1 MSTKYTVI
9 GDCFVDRYW
18 IGTSD
23 RISPEAPVPV
33 VKIQETKDFF
43 GGAANVAKNI
53 MDMAT
58 KGSTVYLIRDYQYIA
73 VGSWTIPD
81 ILKEDLPIKNR
92 LMVGDHQVARWDEN
106 DVCGDA
112 IRYLQDRVEGFDQC
126 PIVIADY
133 GKGSISQGVIK
144 WLSEASYSRHIYI
157 DTKASPLKFWQLKP
171 QNVTMFPNSG
181 EFKKYE
187 NEYLKIAED
196 GVTVVLKMGKEG
208 IGVIENGR
216 AVAKFAATCA
226 TPYSVIGAGDT
237 VIAAYCVAK
246 EEGLG
251 DPLLLA
257 NKAAGIKVGKKYTAS
272 VERNEWLR

>member
-43 GGAANVAKNI
+43 GGAANVVKNI
-53 MDMAT
+53 KDMAMVGVVVCLVFDDT
-58 KGSTVYLIRDYQYIA
+58 KV
-73 VGSWTIPD
+73 
-81 ILKEDLPIKNR
+81 PIKNR

-112 IRYLQDRVEGFDQC
+112 ILYLQDRVEGFDQC
-126 PIVIADY
+126 PIVVADY

-157 DTKASPLKFWQLKP
+157 DTKASPIKFWQLKP
-171 QNVTMFPNSG
+171 QNVTMFPNSC

-216 AVAKFAATCA
+216 AVAKFAATCT

-257 NKAAGIKVGKKYTAS
+257 NKAAGIKVGKKYTATVRRS
-272 VERNEWLR
+272 EWLK